1 MTRAPL
7 VVALAALL
15 VLAGPALAHRLNVE
29 ARWEAGRVVV
39 EVYFS
44 DGTTP
49 AGAEVIAS
57 RDGVEVA
64 RGRTDAAGL
73 WTFAPPGAG
82 RYALA
87 VTEPGLHRGRAV
99 VDVPPTGAPT
109 GAPTVTPT
117 GPATG
122 APPPP
127 AAAPPERDGTDWAG
141 LALGLAIIAAL
152 GLGLGLLQRARRP

>member
-7 VVALAALL
+7 LIALAALL
-15 VLAGPALAHRLNVE
+15 ALAGPALAHRLNVA

-57 RDGVEVA
+57 HDGVEVA

-73 WTFAPPGAG
+73 WTFTPPGAG

-99 VDVPPTGAPT
+99 VEVPATVPATAPT
-109 GAPTVTPT
+109 DAAP
-117 GPATG
+117 A
-122 APPPP
+122 A
-127 AAAPPERDGTDWAG
+127 AAAPPEREGTDWVG

>member
-1 MTRAPL
+1 MTRASL
-7 VVALAALL
+7 LIALVALLA
-15 VLAGPALAHRLNVE
+15 LAGPALAHRLNVE

-64 RGRTDAAGL
+64 RGRTDAAGQ
-73 WTFAPPGAG
+73 WTFTPPGAG

-99 VDVPPTGAPT
+99 VEVPAP
-109 GAPTVTPT
+109 
-117 GPATG
+117 GPATA
-122 APPPP
+122 APTPNAPAA
-127 AAAPPERDGTDWAG
+127 AAAPPEREGTDWVG